1 MRNYVRIFFVFFII
15 ISFSILLYY
24 NQSLGGLAAGKAGY
38 PLLTGDLEL
47 ERAISQRITV
57 IMYIFIMVTACIFYI
72 VYEFYHLMYND
83 LADRMEMLD
92 ASRNDLQTTYD
103 SVAMFLIEIDGD
115 FMVTNINNAFSESIG
130 KKKNS
135 IIGKKLNLVLGF
147 PANVYDMIISEIQKS
162 FENNISRKAELEN
175 SGKIY
180 EAFIFPLKAAKDRTK
195 KVLLMINDVT
205 ISRAVE
211 RQMLQDNKMIAVGQL
226 AAGIAHEIRNPLGI
240 IRNYCY
246 ILKNSDQYDRAVF
259 DKAIT
264 SIEKAVDKSG
274 RIISNLLDFSRISNN
289 KWETTNLK
297 IFLESIISLE
307 QNTLVTKKIK
317 VMINCDDSIEAFT
330 ILESLE
336 IILINLIINAVDV
349 MPGGGSISIN
359 CTQNQN
365 ILQLQISDTG
375 SGISEA
381 NIGNIFNPFFTTK
394 DKTDGSGL
402 GLYIVYNETEKLGG
416 KVEVES
422 QLGSGTVFTLT
433 FPMQRSEENDS
444 QAI

>member
-1 MRNYVRIFFVFFII
+1 
-15 ISFSILLYY
+15 
-24 NQSLGGLAAGKAGY
+24 
-38 PLLTGDLEL
+38 
-47 ERAISQRITV
+47 
-57 IMYIFIMVTACIFYI
+57 
-72 VYEFYHLMYND
+72 
-83 LADRMEMLD
+83 
-92 ASRNDLQTTYD
+92 
-103 SVAMFLIEIDGD
+103 
-115 FMVTNINNAFSESIG
+115 
-130 KKKNS
+130 
-135 IIGKKLNLVLGF
+135 
-147 PANVYDMIISEIQKS
+147 
-162 FENNISRKAELEN
+162 
-175 SGKIY
+175 
-180 EAFIFPLKAAKDRTK
+180 
-195 KVLLMINDVT
+195 
-205 ISRAVE
+205 
-211 RQMLQDNKMIAVGQL
+211 
-226 AAGIAHEIRNPLGI
+226 
-240 IRNYCY
+240 
-246 ILKNSDQYDRAVF
+246 
-259 DKAIT
+259 
-264 SIEKAVDKSG
+264 
-274 RIISNLLDFSRISNN
+274 
-289 KWETTNLK
+289 
-297 IFLESIISLE
+297 
-307 QNTLVTKKIK
+307 
-317 VMINCDDSIEAFT
+317 MINCDDSIEAFT

>member
-1 MRNYVRIFFVFFII
+1 MRNYIRVIFVIFII
-15 ISFSILLYY
+15 ISFSILIYY
-24 NQSLGGLAAGKAGY
+24 NQGLDRLAAGNAGNH
-38 PLLTGDLEL
+38 LLSGDLGL
-47 ERAISQRITV
+47 ENAISQRIA
-57 IMYIFIMVTACIFYI
+57 IIIYIFIMVTVCIFYI
-72 VYEFYHLMYND
+72 VYEFYRVMYND

-115 FMVTNINNAFSESIG
+115 FTVTNINNAFSESIG

-135 IIGKKLNLVLGF
+135 IIGKKLNLVLDF
-147 PANVYDMIISEIQKS
+147 PGSVYEILISEIQS
-162 FENNISRKAELEN
+162 AFENNINHKTELEN

-180 EAFIFPLKAAKDRTK
+180 EAFIFPLETAKDRTK
-195 KVLLMINDVT
+195 KVLLMLNDVT
-205 ISRAVE
+205 NARAVE

-226 AAGIAHEIRNPLGI
+226 AAGVAHEIRNPLGI

-246 ILKNSDQYDRAVF
+246 VLKNSDQYDRAVI
-259 DKAIT
+259 DKAIA

-289 KWETTNLK
+289 KWEATNLK
-297 IFLESIISLE
+297 NFLKSIISLE
-307 QNTLVTKKIK
+307 QNVLVTKNIK
-317 VMINCDDSIEAFT
+317 VTINCDESIEAFT

-349 MPGGGSISIN
+349 MPSGGNISID
-359 CTQNQN
+359 CTQNQD
-365 ILQLQISDTG
+365 ILQLIIADTG
-375 SGISEA
+375 SGIPET
-381 NIGNIFNPFFTTK
+381 NIGSIFNPFFTTK

-416 KVEVES
+416 KIEVES
-422 QLGSGTVFTLT
+422 KMGAGTVFTLT
-433 FPMQRSEENDS
+433 FPMQRSEDNDS

>member
-92 ASRNDLQTTYD
+92 SSRNDLQTTYD